1 MARRANGM
9 RTRQCKKKE
18 SKREPMLH
26 KGKLHTALSAKQAMF
41 TSYDGTFSD
50 QLNAYRHALE
60 TLYLHYSSAAQLE
73 HILPPH
79 DPGMPPAAPRPSI
92 ALHPWLLNAPQH
104 TYYHPR
110 FPSL

>member
-1 MARRANGM
+1 MVRRANGM

-26 KGKLHTALSAKQAMF
+26 KGKLQTALNAKRAMF
-41 TSYDGTFSD
+41 TSYDGSFSD

-73 HILPPH
+73 HMLPP
-79 DPGMPPAAPRPSI
+79 DTPPIPPPAPP
-92 ALHPWLLNAPQH
+92 PTPPF
-104 TYYHPR
+104 HPR
-110 FPSL
+110 LSTAP